1 MVRKAGKLS
10 RLAPTRAARAV
21 ALLLAS
27 LFVAVLAGCSI
38 GPIELG
44 PSGTPVPTTP
54 PTNTPIPP
62 SPTPLPRP
70 LGGSVEDAYTGK
82 PIAGAE
88 IEAGGVLTQTTATGE
103 YGFDHVPEG
112 VTMKVSAPGYAA
124 TELSTG
130 KSNQLAVKLRPTVL
144 NGRVTDAT
152 TGEALVGVLVKLI
165 LPTQAATDTLT
176 ATGTTT
182 STLEAT
188 PGADV
193 TAEATPT
200 TSASYNLPGLAAP
213 FAAQAAATAT
223 TEEED
228 EEAEE
233 EAAATPTRTR
243 AATSTPLPP
252 TPTPTPKPI
261 PPKGEGFVAVYT
273 DENGHYTFNDVP
285 ENASLTFKMPGYT
298 LTKMPVGETA
308 QKDVALE
315 QFKVYAIYITANVA
329 AYPEMFDELVTFMDE
344 SMINAVV
351 LNVQNDNSDWVF
363 DVQNPDVQAAGN
375 TDIILPNMRELVQM
389 LRDKGIYTIARFVTF
404 QQAAMADARPD
415 WAVRSSVS
423 GKPWV
428 GGELNQQR
436 WLDPTNPAAVDH
448 VIDMVQEVLTLG
460 FDEIQFDYVRFPSDP
475 APIEDGDPVYS
486 TMPMTD
492 TGKTLAI
499 QQFLKR
505 AHAVV
510 EPTDS
515 FMSIDIF
522 GYSLWP
528 DQNGRPLNGI
538 IGQVYEYMIDHTD
551 YVSPMIYPSHFS
563 PGELDCP
570 RPEACAYELI
580 KQSGIFAQ
588 KRHEGKKAKYRP
600 WLQDFDWGR
609 VDYTSPGT
617 TKVAEQMQACEET
630 GCWGWQMW
638 DPFNVYE
645 PREAFKK

>member
-10 RLAPTRAARAV
+10 RLAPTRAVKV
-21 ALLLAS
+21 AALIFAS
-27 LFVAVLAGCSI
+27 LLVAGLAGCSI

-44 PSGTPVPTTP
+44 PSGTPVPTTT

-88 IEAGGVLTQTTATGE
+88 IEAGGILTETTSTGQF
-103 YGFDHVPEG
+103 GFDHVPEDA
-112 VTMKVSAPGYAA
+112 VMKVSAPGYAA
-124 TELSTG
+124 TELPTG
-130 KSNQLAVKLRPTVL
+130 KTNQLAVKLRPTVL
-144 NGRVTDAT
+144 NGRVTDAK
-152 TGEALVGVLVKLI
+152 TGKALGAVLVKLV
-165 LPTQAATDTLT
+165 LPTQAPTNPIT
-176 ATGTTT
+176 ATTTT
-182 STLEAT
+182 TVTVETAPEPEAT
-188 PGADV
+188 
-193 TAEATPT
+193 EATTP
-200 TSASYNLPGLAAP
+200 SANLNYSRSGLAAP
-213 FAAQAAATAT
+213 LAVTAQATVEATV
-223 TEEED
+223 

-233 EAAATPTRTR
+233 VTPTDTRTPTV
-243 AATSTPLPP
+243 TSTPVPP
-252 TPTPTPKPI
+252 TPTATPKPI
-261 PPKGEGFVAVYT
+261 PPKGDGFVAVYT
-273 DENGHYTFNDVP
+273 DEDGNYTFNDVP
-285 ENASLTFKMPGYT
+285 QGASLTFKIPGYK

-308 QKDVALE
+308 RKDVALE
-315 QFKVYAIYITANVA
+315 EFHVHAIYMTANVV
-329 AYPEMFDELVTFMDE
+329 AYPPMYDDLMSFIDE

-351 LNVQNDNSDWVF
+351 INVQNDNAEWVF
-363 DVQNPDVQAAGN
+363 DVQNPDVVAAGN
-375 TDIILPNMRELVQM
+375 TDKIVPHMKELVQG

-404 QQAAMADARPD
+404 QQAAMADARPE
-415 WAVRSSVS
+415 WAVLSTAT

-448 VIDMVQEVLTLG
+448 VLSMVKEVLGLG
-460 FDEIQFDYVRFPSDP
+460 FDEIQFDYIRFPSDP
-475 APIEDGDPVYS
+475 APIEDGDMIFS
-486 TMPMTD
+486 KMPMTD

-499 QQFLKR
+499 QQFMKQ
-505 AHAVV
+505 AHAVI

-528 DQNGRPLNGI
+528 DQNGVPLNAL
-538 IGQVYEYMIDHTD
+538 IGQVYEYMIDYTD

-563 PGELDCP
+563 PGELGCP
-570 RPEACAYELI
+570 RPEACAYEII
-580 KQSGIFAQ
+580 KKAGEFAQ
-588 KRHEGKKAKYRP
+588 TRHEGKRAKYRP

-630 GCWGWQMW
+630 GCWGWMMW
-638 DPFNVYE
+638 DPANVYE
-645 PREAFKK
+645 PRSAFDQ